1 MTAEKGPASG
11 SAMLSPEKLAQI
23 TDGDPNVVVIHQD
36 LRELTNGQVEEIED
50 LLDMPILEVFDP
62 TKKQG
67 KNRRTVAY
75 VVRKADDPLLTY
87 EDSYRLKLWLYD
99 PTADVEA
106 EAKSNGNGK
115 APAAGS
121 RPPTRPRRT
130 GAKKDSST
138 KSP

>member
-1 MTAEKGPASG
+1 M
-11 SAMLSPEKLAQI
+11 SPEKLAEI

-50 LLDMPILEVFDP
+50 LLDMPILAVFDP
-62 TKKQG
+62 MKKQG

-75 VVRKADDPLLTY
+75 VVRKSEDPSLTY

-99 PTADVEA
+99 PTADA
-106 EAKSNGNGK
+106 EETNGKGNGK